1 MGGRRREGE
10 LKRSI
15 PRWSWIVAAV
25 AWTVASVA
33 FLWMPPPDHPPS
45 VPIPDKLI
53 HFVLFFGI
61 GLAWHRGVGR
71 PWYVLAAVVVLGALT
86 EIVQGMLPW
95 PRSPDA
101 ADLVADAV
109 GAGVAIFASVRLSPK
124 SSTAAR

>member
-10 LKRSI
+10 LKRII
-15 PRWSWIVAAV
+15 PRWLWVAAAV
-25 AWTVASVA
+25 AWTVVSVV
-33 FLWMPPPDHPPS
+33 FLWLPPPDTPPPF
-45 VPIPDKLI
+45 PIPDKLI

-71 PWYVLAAVVVLGALT
+71 PWHVLAGAIVVGAVT

-95 PRSPDA
+95 PRSPDL
-101 ADLVADAV
+101 ADLAADAV
-109 GAGVAIFASVRLSPK
+109 GAGVAIFASVRFSPK